1 MEQSP
6 LQSTPVGAFRFN
18 TDSSKMEY
26 YDGNQWVNITSTS
39 PEAQT
44 GGTRGLTFGGIADNT
59 SGGTDVD
66 VISYFNIATTGNAVD
81 FGNLTEDL
89 YQGAGCASRER
100 ALHFCGRDGSAGAN
114 ENIIQYVTIASTGNA
129 VDFGDTT
136 DTRYGHTALSDQ
148 TRGLCTFGQNPVQ
161 NNIEYVTIQSTGN
174 SIDYGDLTDSGR
186 KNHYGCASPTRGLFF
201 GGRDGSNNYE
211 KNIDYVTIQTT
222 GNAADFGD
230 LGALWFGGGAAS
242 NAVRAVYG
250 GGQIAPA
257 KTNIIEYVTIATL
270 SNALD
275 FGDLTAAR
283 IYMGTASSSTRAV
296 WFGGHNDTPA
306 DDTELNTMD
315 YVQIPSTGNATDF
328 GDLLSA
334 LTSIAGASNGHGGLG

>member
-1 MEQSP
+1 MTINQPP
-6 LQSTPVGAFRFN
+6 LQPTPVGAFRFN
-18 TDSSKMEY
+18 TDSSKLEY
-26 YDGNQWVNITSTS
+26 YDGNQWVNVTSTS

-44 GGTRGLTFGGIADNT
+44 GGTRGLTFGGING
-59 SGGTDVD
+59 STDID
-66 VISYFNIATTGNAVD
+66 VISYFNIASNGNAVD

-100 ALHFCGRDGSAGAN
+100 ALHFCGRDASASAN
-114 ENIIQYVTIASTGNA
+114 ENIIQYVTIASTGDA
-129 VDFGDTT
+129 IDFGDTT

-174 SIDYGDLTDSGR
+174 SIDYGDLIDSGR
-186 KNHYGCASPTRGLFF
+186 KNHSGCASPTRGLFF

-230 LGALWFGGGAAS
+230 LSALWMGGGAVS
-242 NAVRAVYG
+242 NAVRALYG
-250 GGQIAPA
+250 GGIMTP
-257 KTNIIEYVTIATL
+257 TFTTTIEYVTIATL
-270 SNALD
+270 GNSAH
-275 FGDLTAAR
+275 FGDLTVAR
-283 IYMGTASSSTRAV
+283 VYLGAASSSIRAV

-306 DDTELNTMD
+306 SDTEYNTMD
-315 YVQIPSTGNATDF
+315 YVQIPSTGNAVDY

-334 LTSIAGASNGHGGLG
+334 ETSIAGASNGHGGLG